1 MIWRK
6 CEQTVRL
13 SVLANNGLP
22 VGADQTDVEPRCIRY
37 PPRQSLVAR
46 PVAERH
52 DNAGLRQ
59 QVFRKACLRLRHGPQ
74 RQPGVLRLRERSEA
88 GALRTQPADRIQTVL
103 YRCRIPLDLSLIEP
117 AAAGERDNSARQ
129 REQDAP
135 NAQSGR

>member
-1 MIWRK
+1 MVGQRYEPASPMIWRK

-59 QVFRKACLRLRHGPQ
+59 QVFRKARLRLRHGPQ
-74 RQPGVLRLRERSEA
+74 RQSGVLRLRERPEA
-88 GALRTQPADRIQTVL
+88 RPLRTHDRTQPALDSR
-103 YRCRIPLDLSLIEP
+103 RIPLDFIP
-117 AAAGERDNSARQ
+117 AE
-129 REQDAP
+129 
-135 NAQSGR
+135 